1 MSAEP
6 GIFPTGLRG
15 GTSRMPE
22 LSETRAAAIIQV
34 AS

>member
-15 GTSRMPE
+15 GTSRMPD
-22 LSETRAAAIIQV
+22 LSDAHAAATTEV